1 MIFVDKP
8 YISDLFRQTILDN
21 SFPVV
26 KTEMARELGFHDEP
40 YFLDEDEAI
49 KLARSSKDIRI
60 YTTSENSISWIAQH
74 LSFTDLPEK
83 IDLFK
88 NKARFREM
96 ISPMYPDFYFQEVTL
111 GDLDSLDIEEI
122 PLPFVIKPAVGFF
135 SMAVYKVAHPGQW
148 EGIKESINAEIQ
160 RVQHLYPREVM
171 NTSTFIIE
179 QCIVGDEFAIDAYYD
194 AAGEPVI
201 LNIYNHIF
209 SSDTDVSDRVYIS
222 SKEIIES
229 NIDEFREFLGRVGE
243 LSGVKN
249 FPMHVEIRRDGSGI
263 LLPIEINPMRFGGWC
278 TTADLTCFAYGFN
291 PYKYYFSQKRP
302 DWPAVLKDKDG
313 KLYSIIVLDNST
325 GVDGDRITS
334 FDYDTL
340 LSRFEHP
347 LDFRRIDYKQYPVF
361 GFLFTETQKD
371 RFSELE
377 AILSSD
383 LKEFISAKV

>member
-26 KTEMARELGFHDEP
+26 KTEMARDLGFYDEP

-49 KLARSSKDIRI
+49 QLARSSKDIRI
-60 YTTSENSISWIAQH
+60 YTTSENSIGWIAQH
-74 LSFTDLPEK
+74 LSFTGLPEK
-83 IDLFK
+83 IDQFK
-88 NKARFREM
+88 NKAKFRKM

-111 GDLDSLDIEEI
+111 GDLDTLQIEEI

-148 EGIKESINAEIQ
+148 EGIKESIKAEIQ
-160 RVQHLYPREVM
+160 RVQHLYPQEVM

-249 FPMHVEIRRDGSGI
+249 FPVHVEIRRDGSGM

-291 PYKYYFSQKRP
+291 PYEYYFSQKRP
-302 DWPAVLKDKDG
+302 DWPAVLKDKEG
-313 KLYSIIVLDNST
+313 TLYSIIVLDNST

-340 LSRFEHP
+340 LSQFESP
-347 LDFRRIDYKQYPVF
+347 LDLRRIDYTQYPVF
-361 GFLFTETQKD
+361 GFLFTETKKD

-383 LKEFISAKV
+383 LKEFISAEV

>member
-60 YTTSENSISWIAQH
+60 YTTSENSIGWIAQH

-88 NKARFREM
+88 NKAKFRKM

-111 GDLDSLDIEEI
+111 GGLDTLDIEEI

-148 EGIKESINAEIQ
+148 EGIKESIKAEIQ
-160 RVQHLYPREVM
+160 RVQHLYPQEVM

-249 FPMHVEIRRDGSGI
+249 FPMHVEIRRDVNGI
-263 LLPIEINPMRFGGWC
+263 LLPIEINPMRFGGW
-278 TTADLTCFAYGFN
+278 
-291 PYKYYFSQKRP
+291 
-302 DWPAVLKDKDG
+302 
-313 KLYSIIVLDNST
+313 
-325 GVDGDRITS
+325 
-334 FDYDTL
+334 
-340 LSRFEHP
+340 
-347 LDFRRIDYKQYPVF
+347 
-361 GFLFTETQKD
+361 
-371 RFSELE
+371 
-377 AILSSD
+377 
-383 LKEFISAKV
+383 